1 VTAVAEHKVKKPK
14 NKSFDENLPLVDD
27 LDPVE
32 VTQAPPNPPKP
43 GESGFDWQ
51 AEYPGEE
58 VFVFT
63 AEDGTTVG
71 LAAMGEKRRPKPG
84 VLRKLRHQP
93 AIEQMWFV
101 IERVSSENALAVSDE
116 FDDKDYS
123 QMFEKWSEWSN
134 TTAGESS
141 RSSTS

>member
-1 VTAVAEHKVKKPK
+1 VTAVTEPKQKKK
-14 NKSFDENLPLVDD
+14 NGNPIGVEGSPLPTA
-27 LDPVE
+27 E
-32 VTQAPPNPPKP
+32 VTQVPPPKP
-43 GESGFDWQ
+43 GESGFDWKQ
-51 AEYPGEE
+51 EYPGEE

-93 AIEQMWFV
+93 PIEQMWFV
-101 IERVSSENALAVSDE
+101 IERVSSANALAVSDE

-123 QMFEKWSEWSN
+123 QMFEKWSDWSN
-134 TTAGESS
+134 TTAGESL

>member
-1 VTAVAEHKVKKPK
+1 
-14 NKSFDENLPLVDD
+14 
-27 LDPVE
+27 
-32 VTQAPPNPPKP
+32 
-43 GESGFDWQ
+43 
-51 AEYPGEE
+51 
-58 VFVFT
+58 
-63 AEDGTTVG
+63 
-71 LAAMGEKRRPKPG
+71 
-84 VLRKLRHQP
+84 
-93 AIEQMWFV
+93 MWFV

>member
-1 VTAVAEHKVKKPK
+1 VTAVTEPKKK
-14 NKSFDENLPLVDD
+14 NKPEKDTWEFESSS
-27 LDPVE
+27 E
-32 VTQAPPNPPKP
+32 VSPTAEVAQVPPPKP

-51 AEYPGEE
+51 AEYPGED

-63 AEDGTTVG
+63 AKTGTTVG

-93 AIEQMWFV
+93 PIEQMWFV

-123 QMFEKWSEWSN
+123 DMFEQWSEWSN
-134 TTAGESS
+134 TSAGESS